1 MCIVVCVWERDE
13 GYIGMSFEGESESEG
28 CVGCASELVCG
39 CGLEVLILSLVV
51 VSCTWPCKK

>member
-1 MCIVVCVWERDE
+1 MRVRDVWD
-13 GYIGMSFEGESESEG
+13 
-28 CVGCASELVCG
+28 VLVCG

>member
-1 MCIVVCVWERDE
+1 MCVGERE
-13 GYIGMSFEGESESEG
+13 GYIGVSFEGESESEG

-51 VSCTWPCKK
+51 VSCTWPWLS